1 MRYRTCTKCGD
12 KLPATLEF
20 FYKHRTSK
28 LGLQAKCKACCNKYG
43 QEYRE
48 NNKEK
53 NAAVK
58 KKWYEKNK
66 EKAAETMKKWQE
78 NNREKC
84 AAAVKKYRK
93 NNKEKVVAGTKKW
106 YKDNPDKV
114 NAYAAKYR
122 AIKLNQSPV
131 LTEAEQHQ
139 IDLIYKKSQELGP
152 NWNVDHIQPLSKDGL
167 NHPKN
172 LQIVTKKYNLQK
184 GSKLNFRLPNK
195 EEVYKIVGESIPYV
209 CKNQ

>member
-12 KLPATLEF
+12 KLPATPEF
-20 FYKHRTSK
+20 FHKMK
-28 LGLQAKCKACCNKYG
+28 AGKFGLHTDCKTCCNKYS

-48 NNKEK
+48 NNKERV
-53 NAAVK
+53 AAVK
-58 KKWYEKNK
+58 KTWYENNK
-66 EKAAETMKKWQE
+66 EKRAATMKKWQE

-93 NNKEKVVAGTKKW
+93 NNKEKVAAAKKKW

-122 AIKLNQSPV
+122 AIKLNHSPV
-131 LTEAEQHQ
+131 LTETERHQ

-167 NHPKN
+167 NHPNN

-195 EEVYKIVGESIPYV
+195 EEVYKIVGESTLYI
-209 CKNQ
+209 CKNK